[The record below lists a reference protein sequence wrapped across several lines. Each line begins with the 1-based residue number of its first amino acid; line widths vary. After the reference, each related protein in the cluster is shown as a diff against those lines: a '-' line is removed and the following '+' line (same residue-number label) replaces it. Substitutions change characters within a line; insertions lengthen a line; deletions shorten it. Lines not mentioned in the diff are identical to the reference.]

1 MPLVFSVTVTDCWI
15 ISLQIKIIMVVITQ
29 KLELRMVIH
38 PQELR
43 DITDARNYRLYIY
56 ILYIYIYIIDIHIQ
70 LELELHP
77 QKSLQEADFG

>member
-1 MPLVFSVTVTDCWI
+1 
-15 ISLQIKIIMVVITQ
+15 
-29 KLELRMVIH
+29 MVIH

-56 ILYIYIYIIDIHIQ
+56 CIIYIYIIDIHIQ

-77 QKSLQEADFG
+77 QKSLQEADFGWWAWGIGTPSFT

>member
-56 ILYIYIYIIDIHIQ
+56 TVYIYIIDIHIQ